1 MKAILK
7 LVLATSLILSFSTV
21 LYSQVSKDEVNK
33 PLKKLPDGSW
43 LIENF
48 EEDTVGQL
56 PSRWYNRDVIRK
68 ANAPK
73 EARLFHYT
81 IEEENGNKYLHYEHT
96 DARHLNFPLL
106 EREGVNIH
114 ETPILSWKWRV
125 NKIPEGGN
133 EDTDPNDVAASIY
146 VAYNMGRVALFKKVP
161 KSIRYT
167 WSSSL
172 PEGTEL
178 SKFFGNQKIVVVES
192 GEDEMGKW
200 IRFERNIVEDYE
212 RMFGDKAPK
221 RPMAILIL
229 SDADNTK
236 STAIADYDDIM
247 LKPAKKTNQ

>member
-1 MKAILK
+1 MKVFLK
-7 LVLATSLILSFSTV
+7 LVLSISLVLFFSTV
-21 LYSQVSKDEVNK
+21 LYSQVSKEEVND
-33 PLKKLPDGSW
+33 PLKKIPGGGW
-43 LIENF
+43 IIEDF
-48 EEDTVGQL
+48 EQDSVGQL

-68 ANAPK
+68 ANDPE
-73 EARLFHYT
+73 EAKLFNYT

-96 DARHLNFPLL
+96 KARHLNFPLL

-125 NKIPEGGN
+125 NKIPKGGN
-133 EDTDPNDVAASIY
+133 EDTNSNDVAASIY

-167 WSSSL
+167 WSSTL

-212 RMFGDKAPK
+212 RMFGDRAPK

-229 SDADNTK
+229 SDADDTK
-236 STAIADYDDIM
+236 STAIADYDDIK
-247 LKPAKKTNQ
+247 LKPKITDQ